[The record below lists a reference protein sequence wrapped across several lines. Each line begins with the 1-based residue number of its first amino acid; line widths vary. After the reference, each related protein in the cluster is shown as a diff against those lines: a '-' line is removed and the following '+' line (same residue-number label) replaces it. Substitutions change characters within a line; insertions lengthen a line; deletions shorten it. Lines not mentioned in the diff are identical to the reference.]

1 MTNRKKK
8 TGAGIDVK
16 LILLYALFL
25 LFPLVIHQLL
35 FWLSGYGF
43 KFFRIIPVLNDE
55 VSWWSQIN
63 AILTAGKPL
72 GYYGYNG
79 THAPVGTIGAWG
91 IAPLIPYVIFGKI
104 FGWEIYSMAYANIL
118 FLSLGGFIFCLL
130 AKPDRK
136 QLRWIFVLYACSFFS
151 IGYSMTAMAEGMRYA
166 MGLVLIGMVVWLRNN
181 PPDLKALKIKNI
193 LMYLLILCFLYFSIN
208 VYLVFAL
215 MALPIAWFMLKK
227 LKPLIR
233 FAVSLVF
240 TAGITLLAYKAT
252 FNVIAPYTSSF
263 IKSLIEV
270 LQTEGIYKGLAM
282 IFTSMMQ
289 YMLPVNLFTVAVLD
303 SDVAKCYM
311 VIYHSIIILAT
322 VLLIKGLYEKKLQNF
337 RKNAWPDIFNGN
349 TFLVIYL
356 TFGFFAA
363 YCALYPG
370 SYWTLVRGINTGLLM
385 AFMLIAMGETREE
398 PEASKFHIIRV
409 VVLSLTIIGFP
420 CIWAYYQANVM
431 ERIETI
437 DRIPIIAAEKETL
450 SNVLEIGPDNST
462 WDNTIAHYG
471 ELDDFYL
478 ALPDAAGINS
488 LDTEK
493 ENTEARYVV
502 YRSTE
507 WPERIE
513 AWEEILKDSGHHK
526 IHEDDLFVVYERG
539 AEEDA
544 ASGTETAV
552 EEDEDA
558 KATETDAASG
568 AETAAEED
576 EDAKAETDAA
586 AEPETEAGEKTDP
599 AAGDAKEEP

>member
-8 TGAGIDVK
+8 NSPGIDVR
-16 LILLYALFL
+16 LIILYALFL

-35 FWLSGYGF
+35 FWLTGYGF
-43 KFFRIIPVLNDE
+43 RFFRIIPVLNDE

-63 AILTAGKPL
+63 AILKAGKPL

-79 THAPVGTIGAWG
+79 THAPVGTIGPWG

-166 MGLVLIGMVVWLRNN
+166 MGLILIGMIVWLRRN
-181 PPDLKALKIKNI
+181 PPDIKELKIKDI

-215 MALPIAWFMLKK
+215 LALPIAWFMLKK
-227 LKPLIR
+227 LKPIIR
-233 FAVSLVF
+233 LAVSLVF
-240 TAGITLLAYKAT
+240 TAGITLVAYKAT
-252 FNVIAPYTSSF
+252 FKVIAPYTSSY
-263 IKSLIEV
+263 IKRLIET
-270 LQTEGIYKGLAM
+270 LQTEGIYKGFSML
-282 IFTSMMQ
+282 FTGMMKS
-289 YMLPVNLFTVAVLD
+289 MLPVNLFTVAVLD
-303 SDVAKCYM
+303 SDVVKCYM
-311 VIYHSIIILAT
+311 VIYHSIIILTT

-337 RKNAWPDIFNGN
+337 RRNAWADVFNGN

-356 TFGFFAA
+356 TFGFFAS

-370 SYWTLVRGINTGLLM
+370 SYWTLIRGTNTGLLM
-385 AFMLIAMGETREE
+385 AFMLLAMGETHEE
-398 PEASKFHIIRV
+398 PEASKLHTIRV
-409 VVLSLTIIGFP
+409 VVLSLTIISSP

-431 ERIETI
+431 ERIETM

-450 SNVLEIGPDNST
+450 ANVLEIGPDNSI

-488 LDTEK
+488 LDTDV

-513 AWEEILKDSGHHK
+513 AWEEILKDSGHHR

-544 ASGTETAV
+544 ASEKETAV
-552 EEDEDA
+552 EEDE
-558 KATETDAASG
+558 ET
-568 AETAAEED
+568 
-576 EDAKAETDAA
+576 KAETDAA
-586 AEPETEAGEKTDP
+586 AEPEIEADEKTDQ
-599 AAGDAKEEP
+599 AAGDAIEEP